1 MAYVSAEVIAN
12 ARTAMKKLNN
22 EYDVKATVSGV
33 NTSTLKLQI
42 SSGCIDFISNYL
54 DVRRERNWQY
64 APDEQQFRW
73 YGFLQVNHYYLDDAF
88 SGKAL
93 EYLQKASAILH
104 AEHWDKSDIQTDYF
118 NCSFYVNIHIG
129 KWNKPYI
136 YCPAA

>member
-1 MAYVSAEVIAN
+1 MAYVSKEVITN
-12 ARTAMKKLNN
+12 ARNAMKKLNN

-42 SSGCIDFISNYL
+42 SSGCIDFIESYISTLQAQPRYWDL
-54 DVRRERNWQY
+54 DEKHVRTRAY
-64 APDEQQFRW
+64 
-73 YGFLQVNHYYLDDAF
+73 LQVNHWHLCSNF
-88 SGKAL
+88 SDKAL